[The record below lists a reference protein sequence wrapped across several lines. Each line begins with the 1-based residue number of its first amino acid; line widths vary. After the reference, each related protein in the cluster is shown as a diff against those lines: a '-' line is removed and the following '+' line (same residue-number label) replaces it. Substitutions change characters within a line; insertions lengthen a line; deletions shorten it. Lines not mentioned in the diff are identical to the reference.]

1 MMLQIRIA
9 GVVRAVIA
17 FCLAVGLALTPPL
30 NVLAHSSVALQ
41 TEQDRHAA
49 LAAGETAADHGHS
62 HDDDDP
68 QDHKRLG
75 HVHGHDASDHTHDT
89 GTPSRLRS
97 SERMFLPRAF
107 GLTPEP
113 LTDPAPIFRLD
124 RPPRLSL

>member
-1 MMLQIRIA
+1 MLLIRIA
-9 GVVRAVIA
+9 EMVRSFIA
-17 FCLAVGLALTPPL
+17 ICLAVGLVLAPPL
-30 NVLAHSSVALQ
+30 NVLAHGSVALQ

-49 LAAGETAADHGHS
+49 LGVGETAADHGHF
-62 HDDDDP
+62 HDDDDR

-89 GTPSRLRS
+89 GTPSRFRP
-97 SERMFLPRAF
+97 SERMFLPREF